1 MQMIWI
7 PIPTTSLWYDIRT
20 IRINPN
26 LFTSLHNR
34 DIKTCQVPVLCRYYM
49 KLYIY
54 FKYIYFIVYKK
65 NFVNCKTIIMIMI
78 MEVIVLAFEHSYSV
92 NRGVEDKLE

>member
-1 MQMIWI
+1 
-7 PIPTTSLWYDIRT
+7 
-20 IRINPN
+20 
-26 LFTSLHNR
+26 
-34 DIKTCQVPVLCRYYM
+34 M

-65 NFVNCKTIIMIMI
+65 NFVNCKSIIMIMI